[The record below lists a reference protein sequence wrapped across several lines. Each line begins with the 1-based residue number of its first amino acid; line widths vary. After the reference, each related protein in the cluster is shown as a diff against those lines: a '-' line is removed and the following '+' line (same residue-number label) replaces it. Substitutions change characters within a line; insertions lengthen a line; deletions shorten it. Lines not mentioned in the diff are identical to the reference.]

1 MTSVENLSELAAR
14 IPDGARIGLP
24 PEYSFVPMGM
34 IFSLI
39 RQDIKNL
46 DVICVPIGGLAVDL
60 LIGSG
65 CVRSLEAAAVSLGE
79 MGKAPQFTIALQE
92 GRIEFKDSTCPAIHT
107 ALQASEKGVPFMPL
121 GGLIGSDL
129 LNYRKD
135 WRVIED
141 PLEEENGRIV
151 LIPAIQPDFA
161 ILHSPLADSQGN
173 VWIGKRRELITL
185 AHAAKETLVTVE
197 AIVEHDF
204 LADEKM
210 SAGTLSNLYISA
222 ISKVHNG
229 SKPLSLPGHYD
240 SDSKV
245 IEFYASEARTD
256 VGFRKF
262 VNLKI
267 YKFGIIKIR

>member
-1 MTSVENLSELAAR
+1 MTSIENLPDLVAR
-14 IPDGARIGLP
+14 IPNGASIGIP
-24 PEYSFVPMGM
+24 PEYSFVPMG
-34 IFSLI
+34 IISGLI
-39 RQDIKNL
+39 RQKTRNL
-46 DVICVPIGGLAVDL
+46 DVLCVPIGGFAVDL

-79 MGKAPQFTIALQE
+79 IGKAPQFTRALQE
-92 GRIEFKDSTCPAIHT
+92 GRIKFKDSTCPAIHT
-107 ALQASEKGVPFMPL
+107 GLQASEKGVPFMPL

-135 WRVIED
+135 WKVIED
-141 PLEEENGRIV
+141 PLEENNGRIV

-161 ILHSPLADSQGN
+161 ILHSPLGDSQGN

-197 AIVEHDF
+197 KLSDNDF

-210 SAGTLSNLYISA
+210 AAGTLSNLYISA
-222 ISKVHNG
+222 ISKVKNG
-229 SKPLSLPGHYD
+229 SKPLSLPGYYK

-245 IEFYASEARTD
+245 IESYAIGARTEI
-256 VGFRKF
+256 GFKKF
-262 VNLKI
+262 VNLNLVVD
-267 YKFGIIKIR
+267 F